1 MSPHHLALLLLVIGN
16 LAASLSDVAVKLIEG
31 GISPFQY
38 IFLRQCFALLLILPF
53 YLKQKQ
59 DKRTLKQTPITLIR
73 AHLILLGSGCMVV
86 AITYL
91 PLATANAVFYA
102 APLLMLP
109 LSVWLL
115 KEQPPLG
122 KILLTGFGFIGV
134 LIVLRPNQFHWAALF
149 ALGTATTLALFN
161 ILVRRLPSEQTVVT
175 TLWWTT
181 LFSLPLSTL
190 LAAFF
195 WQPIAARELAL
206 VFMSAGCILSYNG
219 LAVLAY
225 QKAPAGE
232 IAFAEYSGLVFVTLF
247 GIYWFNEIP
256 DFLSV
261 IGMTMILLPIMLK
274 NAIST
279 RWRLVKKK
287 YDRAQ
292 NKAL

>member
-134 LIVLRPNQFHWAALF
+134 LIVLRPTQFHWAALF

-247 GIYWFNEIP
+247 GIYWFSVTHLFFP
-256 DFLSV
+256 LKPGMYRFLPS
-261 IGMTMILLPIMLK
+261 K
-274 NAIST
+274 
-279 RWRLVKKK
+279 
-287 YDRAQ
+287 Q
-292 NKAL
+292 